1 MTEMKDNFTP
11 LSPEEGKK
19 RAIRL
24 AIDHAKSKWEDGK
37 LISCNHP
44 EYDKL
49 MEDFAD
55 GDPDTVYSTALLFAD
70 DPDNT
75 EKDWYDAILDA
86 LEKDGFGSYF

>member
-1 MTEMKDNFTP
+1 MEDNFTP
-11 LSPEEGKK
+11 LNPEEGKA

-24 AIDHAKSKWEDGK
+24 AISHAEDKWDDGK

-44 EYDKL
+44 EYEKL
-49 MEDFAD
+49 MSDFSD
-55 GDPDTVYSTALLFAD
+55 GDPDTVYSIALLFAD

-86 LEKDGFGSYF
+86 LKLQGYESYF